1 MYQFLLIVAFDV
13 GAQVVVV
20 ALSLSVGTIIEH
32 PLNANVIPPLLE

>member
-13 GAQVVVV
+13 GAQVVV
-20 ALSLSVGTIIEH
+20 ALSLSVGTTIEH